1 MNSAYEYQE
10 KINILKGE
18 NERLQKRPNI
28 PESTLPVLDD
38 IREYCLNKKINALQ
52 EELKLYES

>member
-28 PESTLPVLDD
+28 PESTLPALDD
-38 IREYCLNKKINALQ
+38 IREYCLNKKIDAL
-52 EELKLYES
+52 

>member
-18 NERLQKRPNI
+18 NERLLKRPNI
-28 PESTLPVLDD
+28 PESILPALDD
-38 IREYCLNKKINALQ
+38 IREYCLNKKIGAL
-52 EELKLYES
+52 